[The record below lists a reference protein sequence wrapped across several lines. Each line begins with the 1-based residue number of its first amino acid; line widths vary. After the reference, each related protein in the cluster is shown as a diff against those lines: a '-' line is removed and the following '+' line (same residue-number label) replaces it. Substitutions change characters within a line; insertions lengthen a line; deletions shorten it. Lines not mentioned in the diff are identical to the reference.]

1 MTFELVWAY
10 EAFVAVFVVCYRWF
24 QGVSQLHPGWRP
36 DIVNKLYMT
45 RGSGDFTRL
54 RHDLA
59 RLHPKTLCYSKSV
72 EMLKHS
78 IGLLVHYLK
87 LAGGAGATEANTCL
101 SLIHPVIQ

>member
-1 MTFELVWAY
+1 M
-10 EAFVAVFVVCYRWF
+10 
-24 QGVSQLHPGWRP
+24 
-36 DIVNKLYMT
+36 
-45 RGSGDFTRL
+45 
-54 RHDLA
+54 RHYLA

-78 IGLLVHYLK
+78 IGLLVDYLK